1 LSARKISVNMSTA
14 SSTFSN
20 ESSKNVLGFGFG
32 FGFVKVAFQDFK
44 IEGFNFQMM

>member
-1 LSARKISVNMSTA
+1 MSARKISVNMSTA

-20 ESSKNVLGFGFG
+20 ESSKSVLG

>member
-1 LSARKISVNMSTA
+1 MSARKISVNMSTA

-20 ESSKNVLGFGFG
+20 ESSKSVLGFG